1 MSMDKVRL
9 SLGHS
14 EMEREYHVLDQDIRE
29 QTQNLHQAE
38 VGFTSFI
45 AYHFTKGSKISNTSC
60 LPKRARQTVQ
70 AQIRLLLLK
79 QSDQCIHCL
88 LF

>member
-38 VGFTSFI
+38 VGLISFI
-45 AYHFTKGSKISNTSC
+45 ACLRTKCSKIANTSY
-60 LPKRARQTVQ
+60 LSKGLDEQRRPSLQ
-70 AQIRLLLLK
+70 K
-79 QSDQCIHCL
+79 QSDQCLHCL